1 MQLTPEQ
8 RARYGAEGCLFP
20 LTLMSETEA
29 LAHRRRL
36 EAAEAERG
44 KMHYLVKPHL
54 VFTSADEIARNE
66 ALLDA
71 VEGILGPDIL
81 LWDAGYIIKEPHSEG
96 RVTWHQDLTY
106 WGLSSDEQVT
116 AWVALSPV
124 TRDNGCM
131 RYIPGSHRAGKQRHR
146 DTHADD
152 NILHRG
158 QELVEP
164 VEESAA
170 VDIVLQPGQA
180 SLHHGWVMHAS
191 APNTSDERRIGLS
204 IQYISPSVRQTVT
217 DRESAT
223 LVRGEDRYGH
233 FRAEPRCTR
242 DFDPACLAFQQEIEA
257 LKHQVYDTA

>member
-1 MQLTPEQ
+1 MHLTSEQ
-8 RARYGAEGCLFP
+8 RARYGAEGCFFP
-20 LTLMSETEA
+20 LTIMSEAEA
-29 LAHRRRL
+29 LSHRQRL

-54 VFTSADEIARNE
+54 VFTSAAEIARNE

-81 LWDAGYIIKEPHSEG
+81 LWDSGYIIKEPHSEG

-106 WGLSSDEQVT
+106 WGLSSEEQVT

-124 TRDNGCM
+124 MRENGCM
-131 RYIPGSHRAGKQRHR
+131 RYIPGSHTAGKRRHR
-146 DTHADD
+146 DTYADD

-164 VEESAA
+164 VDESAA
-170 VDIVLQPGQA
+170 LDIVLQPGQA

-191 APNTSDERRIGLS
+191 APNVSEERRIGLS
-204 IQYISPSVRQTVT
+204 IQYISPEVRQTVT

-223 LVRGEDRYGH
+223 LVRGQDRYGH
-233 FRAEPRCTR
+233 FRPEPRCTC
-242 DFDPACLAFQQEIEA
+242 DFDPACLAFQKEIEA